1 MKYLELSRCI
11 KTPIFSLNDLKLEKL
26 KVFPYQLSNWVKKGY
41 IVKLKNGLYAF
52 SDRSTELLNE
62 HIAFSLYQ
70 PSYIS
75 LEWALSEYGLIPE
88 MVYNITSITTK
99 APRTFKNKFGS
110 FIYRSIKK
118 ELFFGYKKMQ
128 KNNQVYL
135 IASPEKAFC
144 DFLYLNSGNIKDKKD
159 FDSFR
164 FNEDMLKK
172 LNKQEVEKICKIIN
186 YQELIKI
193 INICLP

>member
-1 MKYLELSRCI
+1 MKYIELSQRI

-41 IVKLKNGLYAF
+41 IVKLKNGLYTF
-52 SDRSTELLNE
+52 SDRSTGLLNE

-99 APRTFKNKFGS
+99 TPRTFKNKFGS

-135 IASPEKAFC
+135 IASPEKALC
-144 DFLYLNSGNIKDKKD
+144 DFLYLNSANIKNKKD
-159 FDSFR
+159 FESFR
-164 FNEDMLKK
+164 FNEDILKT
-172 LNKQEVEKICKIIN
+172 LNKKEIEKICKIIN
-186 YQELIKI
+186 HKELMRI